1 MPSRSTD
8 LIDKWQDFLF
18 MAKLYIYICV
28 CVYICTHV
36 TSLSIHLSMDAYV
49 VSMSE
54 LLSIMLQWTWVHRYL
69 FEQWIS
75 FPFNICLEVELLD
88 DMVILFLIF
97 EESSYSLP
105 REGNGTPLQYSCL
118 EDPMDGGAWWAAVHG
133 VEKSRTRLSNFTFT
147 FHFSLSCIGEGSG
160 NPLQCSCLE
169 NPRDGGAWWAAV
181 YGVAQSWTQLKQL
194 SSSSNS
200 SILSSIE
207 TALIYIS
214 RPY

>member
-1 MPSRSTD
+1 MRFNSICLYCLTYFTSIMPSGSTD

-18 MAKLYIYICV
+18 MAKLYIYIYMCV
-28 CVYICTHV
+28 CVCVCICIHV

-97 EESSYSLP
+97 EESPYSLL
-105 REGNGTPLQYSCL
+105 REGSGNPLQYSCL
-118 EDPMDGGAWWAAVHG
+118 EDPMDGGDW
-133 VEKSRTRLSNFTFT
+133 
-147 FHFSLSCIGEGSG
+147 
-160 NPLQCSCLE
+160 
-169 NPRDGGAWWAAV
+169 
-181 YGVAQSWTQLKQL
+181 
-194 SSSSNS
+194 
-200 SILSSIE
+200 
-207 TALIYIS
+207 
-214 RPY
+214 